1 MLIFPFIPVAV
12 VGLIRYACG
21 KYCFAFSALAENT
34 HSTAPLPFLVWNV
47 RLAAGASEN
56 EIGYGYAVASK
67 SVSERNQPPRAAET
81 ATPDRLIFP
90 KHSAVPSEYFRHV
103 HIPVVPLSRTYGCT
117 PSNTVT
123 LADTLFAVVWA
134 VSAFAVASES
144 PNTMSRTLFESLPS
158 LPATSLTFS
167 AVFKEVPG

>member
-56 EIGYGYAVASK
+56 EIGYMDMPLRQKASL
-67 SVSERNQPPRAAET
+67 SET
-81 ATPDRLIFP
+81 
-90 KHSAVPSEYFRHV
+90 
-103 HIPVVPLSRTYGCT
+103 SRPEPQKRQRQT
-117 PSNTVT
+117 
-123 LADTLFAVVWA
+123 D
-134 VSAFAVASES
+134 
-144 PNTMSRTLFESLPS
+144 
-158 LPATSLTFS
+158 
-167 AVFKEVPG
+167 